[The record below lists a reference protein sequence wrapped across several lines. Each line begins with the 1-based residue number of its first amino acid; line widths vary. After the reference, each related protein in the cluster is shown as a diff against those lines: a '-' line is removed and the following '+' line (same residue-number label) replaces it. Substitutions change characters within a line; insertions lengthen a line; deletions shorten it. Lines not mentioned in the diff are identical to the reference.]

1 MMEQNVQTFITWTHG
16 VRPTWLQYHGPSLHH
31 CELGV
36 PGEIHLL
43 RRRRSSTLSLCLQY
57 ELPPHHFPEV
67 NPARL
72 PHPPTAEGNQRAA
85 LAIDHQHRAR
95 GLSSTRQSKCTRKRD
110 RTVKSVTSSV
120 AERYSRRPFTVFT
133 PKRSTRATRSR
144 TTRCKHYCHALPHSG
159 RKCLSPCVRRQRDI
173 FIADVHVIRGS
184 SRKTRNNLSENIV

>member
-95 GLSSTRQSKCTRKRD
+95 GLSSTRQSKCHIVSG
-110 RTVKSVTSSV
+110 RTLLSETIHRVHSQTIGSCYKVQNYEMQTLLPCPPAQWPEVSLSL
-120 AERYSRRPFTVFT
+120 
-133 PKRSTRATRSR
+133 RATS
-144 TTRCKHYCHALPHSG
+144 TGHFHCRCARHQG
-159 RKCLSPCVRRQRDI
+159 Q
-173 FIADVHVIRGS
+173 
-184 SRKTRNNLSENIV
+184 